1 MERKFLIKNIRKIF
15 LPLLLIFIFVFGA
28 CKPTGTLGR
37 AENIRIIKKSPKN
50 LCEMDFVTESVIS
63 PSIGDSL
70 SLDNMSVVERKKEFL
85 RMMLPSVLVVKAKLD
100 LDREKVLSLE
110 SIKKLTLSDK
120 MFLEKLKKEYKTQ
133 DLKVLAKR
141 LHTFPVSI
149 VLAQAAIESGWGTSR
164 FFQEANNPFGMWS
177 FSDSHARMKA
187 LSGRD
192 GKKVYLRKF
201 NDLAA
206 SIQAYYALLATGK
219 TFQDFRNMKMKTDQ
233 PLKLIQTLNTYSERG
248 NAYVSDLANLIV
260 FNDLQKYDH
269 YEIGPQ
275 YLAEEVN

>member
-1 MERKFLIKNIRKIF
+1 MVRNFLIKNIKRTS
-15 LPLLLIFIFVFGA
+15 LPLVFIFIFVFGT
-28 CKPTGTLGR
+28 CKPTGTLSR
-37 AENIRIIKKSPKN
+37 VENIRIIKKSSKN
-50 LCEMDFVTESVIS
+50 PFETDFVTESVVYQS
-63 PSIGDSL
+63 FADSL
-70 SLDNMSVVERKKEFL
+70 SLDSMSVAERKKEFL
-85 RMMLPSVLVVKAKLD
+85 RMMVPSVLVVKAKLD
-100 LDREKVLSLE
+100 LNRERVLSLE
-110 SIKKLTLSDK
+110 DKKERSPSDK
-120 MFLEKLKKEYKTQ
+120 IFIEKLEKEYKTRN
-133 DLKVLAKR
+133 LKVLAKR
-141 LHTFPVSI
+141 LRTFPVSI

-201 NDLAA
+201 KDLEA
-206 SIQAYYALLATGK
+206 SIQAYFALLATGK

-233 PLKLIQTLNTYSERG
+233 PLKLIQALNTYSERG

-260 FNDLQKYDH
+260 SNDLQKYDH

-275 YLAEEVN
+275 YLAEVVN